1 MDAPP
6 IRLLAFNRM
15 TLWHANHH
23 QHTPL
28 TCKYLSLCKDMYC
41 MRWRQTYGLVWKGM
55 SFSSHWPLFST
66 GELKGTG
73 ERYSLL
79 EHIITPCSLIT
90 QQSSSKHSIRKVLFC
105 TVVTD
110 SNFATIGYLL
120 LLYVCVQVYRYG
132 YTFLTCLYVCLSAIK
147 RRNGTIL

>member
-1 MDAPP
+1 
-6 IRLLAFNRM
+6 
-15 TLWHANHH
+15 
-23 QHTPL
+23 
-28 TCKYLSLCKDMYC
+28 
-41 MRWRQTYGLVWKGM
+41 M

-90 QQSSSKHSIRKVLFC
+90 QQSSSKHSIWKVLFC

-120 LLYVCVQVYRYG
+120 LPYVLYK
-132 YTFLTCLYVCLSAIK
+132 YTAM
-147 RRNGTIL
+147 GILF